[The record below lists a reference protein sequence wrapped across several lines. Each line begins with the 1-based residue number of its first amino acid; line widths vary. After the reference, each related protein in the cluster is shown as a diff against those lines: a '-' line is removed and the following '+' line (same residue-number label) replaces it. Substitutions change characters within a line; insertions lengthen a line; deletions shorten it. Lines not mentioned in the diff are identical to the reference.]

1 MFEKPCV
8 FERSLRQR
16 SGKAH
21 QSVTVSVSVSEKAH
35 RQGVESIPGTRL
47 CRSHLACIA
56 VRARIPGADSV
67 RQRAHFGIV
76 KT

>member
-1 MFEKPCV
+1 M
-8 FERSLRQR
+8 SM
-16 SGKAH
+16 S
-21 QSVTVSVSVSEKAH
+21 VSVSVSVEAQW
-35 RQGVESIPGTRL
+35 QGVQSIPGTRL

-56 VRARIPGADSV
+56 VRARILGADSV